1 MQMTINQKMVLKAV
15 ALVAAAYGT
24 CVNAQTVDSGSLL
37 RQTESLPK
45 QLPLQSTP
53 LREVAPAP
61 LEQLDE
67 ATVTVSA
74 FAFSG
79 NQRLAQDKLAVV
91 VAPFLNK
98 SLTFAQLK
106 NAADAVTA
114 AYREAGWVV
123 RTYLPKQDISNG
135 VVTLQVVEAVFGK
148 VSIDAPE
155 PQRIKPEIFT
165 AIAQA
170 AQGVDQPL
178 IAGAL
183 DRALLLME
191 DLPGVTVV
199 GRLVEGDQHGQTN
212 LVISATDKALIT
224 GTASTDNYGSLSTGT
239 ERLNASVA
247 INSPAG
253 LGDLLTSDFLKT
265 SGIDYERMAYSLPAG
280 PSGARA
286 GLHLS
291 RLEYRLVGDFAK
303 MNAFGAVQTK
313 GLDFSYP
320 LLRSQNK
327 NLNLVLAYDTKNFD
341 DTASAVLTSKS
352 IEVLNFA
359 VNAMQLDSF
368 AGGGMNNAT
377 FSIVTGKVYLWD
389 EVNSQTDATTAQTAG
404 RYAKSTLSLS
414 RLQTVAN
421 DMTLNVTSN
430 MQVASRNLDSSEKLY
445 LGGAGG
451 IKAYPTGEGGG
462 SEGRTLSVEL
472 QKRLDAQWTLAGFY
486 EYGLIKVMRNNFL
499 AKNPN
504 QYELQGLGASMSW
517 QASRAV
523 VAKATVAHRLG
534 DNVTP
539 LDTDGS
545 KKMTR
550 LWINASLAF

>member
-1 MQMTINQKMVLKAV
+1 MHMTTPQKLALKAI
-15 ALVAAAYGT
+15 ALAAFAYGT
-24 CVNAQTVDSGSLL
+24 GVQAQTLDSGALL

-45 QLPLQSTP
+45 QLPLPTTP
-53 LREVAPAP
+53 LREAAPLP
-61 LEQLDE
+61 LEQLDQ
-67 ATVTVSA
+67 ATVTVTA
-74 FAFSG
+74 FEFSG
-79 NQRLAQDKLAVV
+79 NHRLVNDRLALAV
-91 VAPFLNK
+91 ASFLNRP
-98 SLTFAQLK
+98 LTFAQLQK
-106 NAADAVTA
+106 AAEAVTS
-114 AYREAGWVV
+114 AYRESGWVV

-135 VVTLQVVEAVFGK
+135 VVTLQVVEAVFGQ
-148 VSIDAPE
+148 VSIEAPA
-155 PQRIKPEIFT
+155 PQRIKPQVFT
-165 AIAQA
+165 AIAKA

-191 DLPGVTVV
+191 DLPGVNVT
-199 GRLVEGDQHGQTN
+199 GRLVQGEQHGQTN

-224 GTASTDNYGSLSTGT
+224 GTVSTDNYGSLSTGT
-239 ERLNASVA
+239 ERLNASFA

-265 SGIDYERMAYSLPAG
+265 SGVEYERIAYSLPAG
-280 PSGARA
+280 PRGARA

-291 RLEYRLVGDFAK
+291 RLDYRLVGDFA
-303 MNAFGAVQTK
+303 ALDAHGSVQSK

-320 LLRSQNK
+320 LLRSQNR
-327 NLNLVLAYDTKNFD
+327 NLNWVLAYDTKNFD
-341 DTASAVLTSKS
+341 DTASSVLASKS
-352 IEVLNFA
+352 INVLNVA
-359 VNAMQLDSF
+359 LNAMQLDGF
-368 AGGGMNNAT
+368 AGGGMNSAN
-377 FSIVTGKVYLWD
+377 FSISSGKVNLLGD
-389 EVNSQTDATTAQTAG
+389 ANSSADAATAQTAG
-404 RYAKSTLSLS
+404 RYTKSTLTLS

-430 MQVASRNLDSSEKLY
+430 MQVASQNLDSSEKLY

-486 EYGLIKVMRNNFL
+486 DYGRIKVLRNNL
-499 AKNPN
+499 IAKEHN
-504 QYELQGLGASMSW
+504 QYELQGFGASMSW

-523 VAKATVAHRLG
+523 TAKATIAHRLG
-534 DNVTP
+534 DNVTA
-539 LDTDGS
+539 TDIDGT